1 MNENQPPEEI
11 SEALLKASKLRAMI
25 ASPGWRDIILP
36 DLLETKKGLEQQL
49 ISTEWQDLADM
60 NKCRYKLLAINEF
73 LDRIDI
79 AIDEAAE
86 IERESAIEEV
96 AGKHVQS

>member
-11 SEALLKASKLRAMI
+11 SEALRKASKLRAMI
-25 ASPGWRDIILP
+25 ASPGWHDIILP
-36 DLLETKKGLEQQL
+36 DLLEAKNGLEQEL
-49 ISTEWQDLADM
+49 IRTEWTDIAEM
-60 NKCRYKLLAINEF
+60 NKCRYRLLAINEF

-86 IERESAIEEV
+86 IEKESAIKE
-96 AGKHVQS
+96 ATGKHE